1 MDRGTQTRLSAETP
15 AAPYPPSYVREL
27 ALAREAQERI
37 SAEKDRLLDALTREQ
52 RRAEAATRAKSDFL
66 ASMSHEIRTPLN
78 GILGMTTLLLD
89 TPLNPEQRG
98 YAETA
103 MRSAEALLSIVN
115 DILDFSKLEAG
126 KLTIERIPFNLRAL
140 LEDLLDLTGVQAL
153 DRGLALVLAY
163 RPGTPQHVIGD
174 PGRVRQVVLN
184 FLSNAIK
191 FTEQGHVLVEARLE
205 EESGPRAR
213 VAISVEDTGIGI
225 GPEQFRHLFS
235 RFSQADSSTSRK
247 YGGTGLGLAIAKQ
260 LTELMHGRVFASSET
275 GRGSRFGCVLP
286 FDRAPEPRIAEA
298 GFPGRR
304 IMLIDDCE
312 VRRQALAERC
322 AEWGMEVEALPSAVA
337 LRRLARADTPMPDVL
352 LEGPSVDHEA
362 VAAALRP
369 LAAPPRVEILDAQH
383 RLNQPFS
390 QGERIWRIAQPVKD
404 AVLRRALAE
413 ALAVPAAPAAPEAP
427 GPPQDAACPAPP
439 RILLVEDNVVNQKVA
454 SRLLE
459 KLGCAV
465 EIAADGRAAI
475 RMATAG
481 TYDLV
486 FMDCHMPEVDGLT
499 ATREIRRHQPPG
511 LHTPIIAMTALAL
524 AEDRARCLAA
534 GMDDY
539 VSKPIRPAALRE
551 LLQRWLP
558 LRQRAAPLP

>member
-1 MDRGTQTRLSAETP
+1 MDRRTQTRLPADSP
-15 AAPYPPSYVREL
+15 AAPDPPASLREL

-37 SAEKDRLLDALTREQ
+37 SAEKDRLLEALTREQ

-89 TPLNPEQRG
+89 TALNPEQRN

-126 KLTIERIPFNLRAL
+126 KLTIERIPFDLRAL
-140 LEDLLDLTGVQAL
+140 LEDLLDLAGVQAL

-163 RPGTPQHVIGD
+163 RPGTPVHVIGD

-191 FTEQGHVLVEARLE
+191 FTEQGYVLVEARLE
-205 EESGPRAR
+205 EDSGAQAR

-225 GPEQFRHLFS
+225 GPDQLRHLFS
-235 RFSQADSSTSRK
+235 RFSQADTSTTRK

-260 LTELMHGRVFASSET
+260 LTELMRGRVFASSEA

-286 FDRAPEPRIAEA
+286 FDRAPEPRTADA

-304 IMLIDDCE
+304 IWLIDDCE
-312 VRRQALAERC
+312 VRRQVLAERC
-322 AEWGMEVEALPSAVA
+322 AEWGMETAVFPCALA
-337 LRRLARADTPMPDVL
+337 LHGLAQADTPMPDVL
-352 LEGPSVDHEA
+352 LEGPSVDHDA
-362 VAAALRP
+362 ITATLGTLR
-369 LAAPPRVEILDAQH
+369 AAPPRVVILDARH
-383 RLNQPFS
+383 RLSQPVPEGG
-390 QGERIWRIAQPVKD
+390 QIWRIAQPVKD
-404 AVLRRALAE
+404 AVLRKAVEE
-413 ALAVPAAPAAPEAP
+413 ALGALDRATGVPAALAATQPAAR
-427 GPPQDAACPAPP
+427 PAPP
-439 RILLVEDNVVNQKVA
+439 RILLAEDNVVNQEVA

-465 EIAADGRAAI
+465 EVAADGRAAI
-475 RMATAG
+475 RMATAAN
-481 TYDLV
+481 YDLV
-486 FMDCHMPEVDGLT
+486 FMDCHMPEVDGLA
-499 ATREIRRHQPPG
+499 ATREIRRHEPPG

-524 AEDRARCLAA
+524 AEDRTRCFAA

-539 VSKPIRPAALRE
+539 VSKPIRPEALRE
-551 LLQRWLP
+551 VLQRWLP
-558 LRQRAAPLP
+558 LRPRAAP

>member
-1 MDRGTQTRLSAETP
+1 MDRRTQEKLPAETP
-15 AAPYPPSYVREL
+15 ARLDPLAYVREL

-89 TPLNPEQRG
+89 TALNPEQRS

-126 KLTIERIPFNLRAL
+126 KLTLERIPFDLRAL

-153 DRGLALVLAY
+153 DRGLDLVLAY
-163 RPGTPQHVIGD
+163 RPGTPRHVIGD

-191 FTEQGHVLVEARLE
+191 FTEQGYVRVEARLE
-205 EESGPRAR
+205 EENGPQVQ
-213 VAISVEDTGIGI
+213 VAISVEDSGIGI
-225 GPEQFRHLFS
+225 GPEQLRHLFS
-235 RFSQADSSTSRK
+235 RFTQADASTTRK
-247 YGGTGLGLAIAKQ
+247 YGGTGLGLSIAKQ
-260 LTELMHGRVFASSET
+260 LTELMRGRVYATSEA

-304 IMLIDDCE
+304 ILLVDDCN

-322 AEWGMEVEALPSAVA
+322 AEWGMETTALPSSLA
-337 LRRLARADTPMPDVL
+337 LPWLAQADTPAPDVL
-352 LEGPSVDHEA
+352 LEGPLVDHDA
-362 VAAALRP
+362 IAAALRP
-369 LAAPPRVEILDAQH
+369 RATPPRVVILDAQH
-383 RLNQPFS
+383 RLRQPVS
-390 QGERIWRIAQPVKD
+390 ENERTWRIAQPVKD
-404 AVLRRALAE
+404 AVLRKALEE
-413 ALAVPAAPAAPEAP
+413 ALTAPAAGAP
-427 GPPQDAACPAPP
+427 GPAAACPAPP
-439 RILLVEDNVVNQKVA
+439 RVLLAEDNVVNQKVA

-465 EIAADGRAAI
+465 EVAADGRAAI
-475 RMATAG
+475 RMAAAG
-481 TYDLV
+481 RYDLV
-486 FMDCHMPEVDGLT
+486 FMDCHMPEVDGLA
-499 ATREIRRHQPPG
+499 ATREIRRHEPPG

-524 AEDRARCLAA
+524 AEDRTRCLAA

-539 VSKPIRPAALRE
+539 VCKPIRPEVLRE

-558 LRQRAAPLP
+558 LRPRAAPPS